1 MNINDAGDAKF
12 AAEIKALVQKSPRIL
27 ITGHER
33 PDGDCIGSEVGLCS
47 TLRAAGFNAS
57 IVNADP
63 VPTRYE
69 FLNVDGM
76 IRVGS
81 PDETFEADL
90 LFVLDATDLRRLGK
104 LKRENFKVADVI
116 DIDHHLDN
124 PNFGKINWVE
134 THASSTGELIF
145 RLAKAAG
152 WKIPP
157 IGLKALYAAV
167 VTDTGQFSYSN
178 TSARVLNIAAEMI
191 EQGVSPEEMWKRI
204 YLNKSAA
211 ELALESR
218 ARASMELRA
227 GGQICSIGLRYSDFT
242 ETGTNSQHTEEFAG
256 IPRSVEGVKLALFM
270 YEIDEGRAT
279 KVSVRT
285 MHGAD
290 ANKLARVFGGGG
302 HRQAAGC
309 TLPFKLDEAKAKV
322 FAEAEKLLQ

>member
-1 MNINDAGDAKF
+1 LNINEPGDARI

-33 PDGDCIGSEVGLCS
+33 PDGDCIGSQVGLCS

-57 IVNADP
+57 VVNADP
-63 VPTRYE
+63 VPIRYE
-69 FLNVDGM
+69 FLNEGKMVRQGNPNE
-76 IRVGS
+76 S
-81 PDETFEADL
+81 FEGDL

-104 LKRENFKVADVI
+104 IKRENFKVADVI
-116 DIDHHLDN
+116 DIDHHLEN

-134 THASSTGELIF
+134 TSASSTGELIY
-145 RLAKAAG
+145 RLVTAAG

-157 IGLKALYAAV
+157 IGLQALYAAI

-178 TSARVLNIAAEMI
+178 TSSRALRITADLVEH
-191 EQGVSPEEMWKRI
+191 GVNPEEMWKRI
-204 YLNKSAA
+204 YLNKTAA
-211 ELALESR
+211 ELSLEAR

-227 GGQICSIGLRYSDFT
+227 GGQICSISLKWSDFV
-242 ETGTNSQHTEEFAG
+242 ETGTSSQHTEEFAG

-270 YEIDEGRAT
+270 YEIDEGRGT

-285 MHGAD
+285 MHGID
-290 ANKLARVFGGGG
+290 ATSVAKVFGGGG

-309 TLPFKLDEAKAKV
+309 TLPLKLEEAKPKV
-322 FAEAEKLLQ
+322 FAEAEKLL